1 MQKLAIRLFDIIFA
15 FLALSFFFPV
25 LLVLAILVAIK
36 MGRPVFFAQKRLGLG
51 GKVITIYKFRSM
63 LNEAVVD
70 DSELEKV
77 NEYTI
82 KYKNDPRITPLGSFL
97 RKTSLDELPQLWNV
111 LVGDMSIVGP
121 RPWVPEEYEKLPKEW
136 FKRLDAKPGITG
148 LAQIN
153 GRSDLPMDEIVAND
167 VLWVNQQTI
176 KHYISLIF
184 KTVTYTFKMKNVY

>member
-1 MQKLAIRLFDIIFA
+1 MQKLAIRLCDIIFA
-15 FLALSFFFPV
+15 FLALSLFFPI
-25 LLVLAILVAIK
+25 LLVIAILVAIK
-36 MGRPVFFAQKRLGLG
+36 MGMPIFFAQKRLGLD
-51 GKVITIYKFRSM
+51 GKVITIFKFRSM
-63 LNEAVVD
+63 LNETVVD
-70 DSELEKV
+70 DSNLEKV

-82 KYKNDPRITPLGSFL
+82 KYKNDPRITPLGAFL

-121 RPWVPEEYEKLPKEW
+121 RPWVPEEYENLPKAW
-136 FKRLDAKPGITG
+136 FERLDAKPGITG

-167 VLWVNQQTI
+167 VEWVHRQTLS
-176 KHYISLIF
+176 HYFSLIF

>member
-1 MQKLAIRLFDIIFA
+1 MQKLAIRLCDIIFA
-15 FLALSFFFPV
+15 FLALSLFFPI
-25 LLVLAILVAIK
+25 LLVIAILVAKK
-36 MGRPVFFAQKRLGLG
+36 MGFPVFFAQKRLGLD
-51 GKVITIYKFRSM
+51 GKAITLFKFRSM
-63 LNEAVVD
+63 LNETVVD
-70 DSELEKV
+70 DSNLEKV

-82 KYKNDPRITPLGSFL
+82 KYKNDPRITPLGAFL

-121 RPWVPEEYEKLPKEW
+121 RPWVPEEYENLPRAW
-136 FKRLDAKPGITG
+136 FERLDAKPGITG

-167 VLWVNQQTI
+167 VEWVHRQTLS
-176 KHYISLIF
+176 HYFSLIF